1 MFKHKVTVTSR
12 IPSAAAGSSASA
24 SASSSAAAAGSASTS
39 LRREDRKRSNQ
50 DPQPEEAGSSKKAT
64 EPGANSSVKDEDLKS
79 PQSPQPG
86 PSGLQQQQSNA
97 GLNAPDLQLDCL
109 SSDSDDDA
117 TEEDVTVVKISR
129 RRTKGSSRSSGSR
142 RWHNSTTTINA
153 PLGSIVEVDLTQE
166 SDHQDGDDDDE
177 IRVDAIRP
185 RGEGRNEG
193 LIKLRQFATVP
204 HLPPNVQ
211 SRGST
216 PSTTPA
222 PPPNGV
228 QDYWPGLEQAQAG
241 PPPAYIEPHS
251 HPCNG
256 ECSLFNQSQP
266 HHHPPPDYRPRRLR
280 QPYHHQIGCQDAHC
294 RHTFAHHH
302 RQPPVQVQQMQLP
315 PGAAAVNMHPGMG
328 TDQPLDCR
336 ATAAAAAVA
345 AAAAAVASSSAPGSS
360 AFSNVPSSSVAGPSS
375 GSNETAEPPSNQRL
389 ISAVWRMQYHH
400 SMRPR
405 MHPRHERLWHSCQ
418 YQQEL
423 MRRHMGGQG
432 ATSSASNP
440 TPAHHHNIPP
450 EHHSIWNFPPA
461 IPAPPA
467 HSGGNCSR

>member
-1 MFKHKVTVTSR
+1 
-12 IPSAAAGSSASA
+12 
-24 SASSSAAAAGSASTS
+24 
-39 LRREDRKRSNQ
+39 
-50 DPQPEEAGSSKKAT
+50 
-64 EPGANSSVKDEDLKS
+64 
-79 PQSPQPG
+79 
-86 PSGLQQQQSNA
+86 
-97 GLNAPDLQLDCL
+97 
-109 SSDSDDDA
+109 
-117 TEEDVTVVKISR
+117 
-129 RRTKGSSRSSGSR
+129 
-142 RWHNSTTTINA
+142 
-153 PLGSIVEVDLTQE
+153 
-166 SDHQDGDDDDE
+166 
-177 IRVDAIRP
+177 
-185 RGEGRNEG
+185 
-193 LIKLRQFATVP
+193 
-204 HLPPNVQ
+204 
-211 SRGST
+211 
-216 PSTTPA
+216 
-222 PPPNGV
+222 
-228 QDYWPGLEQAQAG
+228 
-241 PPPAYIEPHS
+241 
-251 HPCNG
+251 
-256 ECSLFNQSQP
+256 
-266 HHHPPPDYRPRRLR
+266 
-280 QPYHHQIGCQDAHC
+280 
-294 RHTFAHHH
+294 
-302 RQPPVQVQQMQLP
+302 MQLP
-315 PGAAAVNMHPGMG
+315 PGASAVNMHPGMG

-467 HSGGNCSR
+467 HSGGNCSWKLLIFRFASDFCFRYISYSSDGS